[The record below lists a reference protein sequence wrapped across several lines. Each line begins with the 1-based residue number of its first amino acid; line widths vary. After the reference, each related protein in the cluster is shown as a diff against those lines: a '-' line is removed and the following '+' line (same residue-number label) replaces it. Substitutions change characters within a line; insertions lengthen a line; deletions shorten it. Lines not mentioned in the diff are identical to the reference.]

1 MSHLQNGNL
10 LRDDNGFIWF
20 TMMDKL
26 SESCYIHIISAA
38 GNVTCSHRMTFL
50 HGGGF
55 EIVFMTH
62 WAKLDEGGVPVVLH
76 YPMIICPS
84 RNDIMGYYSF
94 RPALQSIKKE
104 SSSHFFQPV
113 VHLYLSLLSVLV
125 RWVQFEFG
133 RVIHTQLHG
142 LGKI

>member
-26 SESCYIHIISAA
+26 SESCYIHVISAA

-55 EIVFMTH
+55 EIVFMTTLSQAG
-62 WAKLDEGGVPVVLH
+62 WRWSPCCV
-76 YPMIICPS
+76 
-84 RNDIMGYYSF
+84 
-94 RPALQSIKKE
+94 ALPHDHLSIKKWHNGMLQLPASVTVHQKE

-113 VHLYLSLLSVLV
+113 VHLCLSLHSVLV